1 MAAEQMVESVSE
13 ALERGYEN
21 VSEAADAARARF
33 DDLESRARTFI
44 QEYPLAAVAGAVV
57 AGYVVAR
64 LLPRR

>member
-13 ALERGYEN
+13 ALERGYGD
-21 VSEAADAARARF
+21 VSEAAAAARARF

-44 QEYPLAAVAGAVV
+44 RDYPLAAVAGAVV

-64 LLPRR
+64 LLPRF